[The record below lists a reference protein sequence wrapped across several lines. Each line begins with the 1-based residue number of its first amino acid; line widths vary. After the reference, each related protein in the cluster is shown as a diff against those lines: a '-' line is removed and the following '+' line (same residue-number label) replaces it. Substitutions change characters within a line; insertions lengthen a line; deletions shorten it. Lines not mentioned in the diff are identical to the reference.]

1 MAINRVP
8 EYPPL
13 YNRCRS
19 GKPHKIQRR
28 KVHGTGERCED
39 NRRFA
44 DLFNQ
49 LYFNGQQVVDA
60 GELVEASEVY
70 HGKPGEVSLIGV
82 NELTDCFGFQTSL
95 WELFTILPYRGDK
108 RIYNFA
114 EVKKIIEDSE
124 SEYRIISDAKIQ
136 GRTIMEIL
144 EAYKILHEYYPENT
158 LESLYREKKFDNSE
172 TDTIKKHEFHAS
184 LLGEKA
190 FSIKHDAKEQKRLRE
205 AATAFRK
212 LYNEERWRR

>member
-1 MAINRVP
+1 MGLENDARTTDASPTCSTSCISMGSRWWMPGSWWRHPKCIMENQ
-8 EYPPL
+8 
-13 YNRCRS
+13 
-19 GKPHKIQRR
+19 GK
-28 KVHGTGERCED
+28 
-39 NRRFA
+39 
-44 DLFNQ
+44 
-49 LYFNGQQVVDA
+49 
-60 GELVEASEVY
+60 
-70 HGKPGEVSLIGV
+70 VSLIGV

-190 FSIKHDAKEQKRLRE
+190 FNIKHDAKEQKRLRE